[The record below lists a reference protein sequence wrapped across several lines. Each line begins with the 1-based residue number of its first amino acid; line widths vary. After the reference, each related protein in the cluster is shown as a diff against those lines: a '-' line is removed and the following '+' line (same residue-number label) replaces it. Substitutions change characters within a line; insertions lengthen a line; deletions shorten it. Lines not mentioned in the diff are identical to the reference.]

1 MMKFFVKGQ
10 RIEVTEREVIASG
23 QIAFVTL
30 KFTFDCSWKNLH
42 KVVQFSQCDAV
53 YNRVLGVDGLSCL
66 LPSEIHPGMV
76 KMSVFGYD
84 SESDMTV
91 RATTVPVTLHVRPS
105 GFDCESCNV
114 PPTPDLYAQ
123 LLIEMKKMLSEVQN
137 GSNGTNGKDGENGL
151 SAYELA
157 VQEGFTGSLAEWLES
172 LKGNDGKDGAN
183 GVNGQGGKDGIDGKD
198 GLSAYEIAVQNGF
211 IGTETEWL
219 ESLKG
224 KDGADGNSPEVS
236 GFATTEYV
244 NEKLSE
250 ILAILENLPTVSINY
265 TVIFENGND
274 TLQKYGESI
283 YTYYNDGYS
292 SLSDFSESYPS
303 FCCADNDY
311 ALYFNQNDFSWGGE
325 VFVLCLTPIALT
337 SSMHLILKYISGETK
352 DAEFYLVRKTDKT
365 GSELAEHIYKEVQS
379 GNALKQSFKWLYSD
393 TYISVMHSLEN
404 VPDGEYYLA
413 FKGMSDNSHPIVQ
426 EVKVMN

>member
-10 RIEVTEREVIASG
+10 RIEITEREVIASG

-42 KVVQFSQCDAV
+42 KVVQFSQCDEV

-66 LPSEIHPGMV
+66 LPSELHSGMV

-84 SESDMTV
+84 SESDTTI
-91 RATTVPVTLHVRPS
+91 RATTVPVTLHVRES
-105 GFDCESCNV
+105 GFDGESCNV

-123 LLIEMKKMLSEVQN
+123 LLTEMKKVLSDVQN

-157 VQEGFTGSLAEWLES
+157 VQEGFIGSLAEWLES
-172 LKGNDGKDGAN
+172 LKGNDGKDGTD
-183 GVNGQGGKDGIDGKD
+183 GVNGQDGF
-198 GLSAYEIAVQNGF
+198 SAYEIALKHGF
-211 IGTETEWL
+211 IGTESEWL

-224 KDGADGNSPEVS
+224 KDGADSNSPEVS
-236 GFATTEYV
+236 GFATTEYAD
-244 NEKLSE
+244 EKLSE
-250 ILAILENLPTVSINY
+250 ILAILENLPTTSINY
-265 TVIFENGND
+265 TVIFENGNN

-292 SLSDFSESYPS
+292 SLLDFSESYPS

-337 SSMHLILKYISGETK
+337 SSMNLILKYISSETK

-365 GSELAEHIYKEVQS
+365 SSELAEHIYKEVQS
-379 GNALKQSFKWLYSD
+379 ENAIELSFKWLYSD
-393 TYISVMHSLEN
+393 TYISVMQSLEN

-413 FKGMSDNSHPIVQ
+413 FKGMSDNSHPIVS
-426 EVKVMN
+426 EIKVMN